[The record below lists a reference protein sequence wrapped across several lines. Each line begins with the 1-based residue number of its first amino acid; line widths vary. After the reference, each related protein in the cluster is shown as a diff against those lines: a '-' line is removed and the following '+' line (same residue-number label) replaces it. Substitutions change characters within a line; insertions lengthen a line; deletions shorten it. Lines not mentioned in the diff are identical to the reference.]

1 MLLYAEVS
9 DGLGLEDT
17 LADRGAMVCQ
27 TPVAVVA
34 AEQQM
39 NVQQA
44 VAEYVDNDS
53 VSMTS
58 NRLEEDGTAY
68 DQLGESSI

>member
-27 TPVAVVA
+27 TPLAVVA

-44 VAEYVDNDS
+44 VAEYVDKGIYN
-53 VSMTS
+53 
-58 NRLEEDGTAY
+58 G
-68 DQLGESSI
+68 